1 MTLGELIRQYREQC
15 AMPVQALAKATGL
28 REEMLLDIEE
38 GRMPDP
44 PEEVLLAISGELGC
58 PPWFLMSLRPVAAAS
73 DASEQSVVFRC
84 GMIAAEAAGS
94 SGWEWD
100 VDLVTAGV
108 SLTGWLWRPD
118 VLKEAI
124 PLFEGARAY
133 AHNDGP
139 HTDPNYR
146 RVQDIVGWYSDVRF
160 VEDRLRARLH
170 ITQNAQWLRDLLVSA
185 AEKGKRDIVEFSI
198 HVLTMG
204 SMRMM
209 DGQLLRVPD
218 KIVKV
223 FSADVVSEG
232 AAGGHLVEMAASL
245 THQKEDL
252 HMLQQLLE
260 RLKARRPD
268 LYATLDL
275 QNVTES
281 QVITLL
287 AQAMESAPKPASAAA
302 QPTTQEAVTEDPTV
316 TQATQAASTAAQH
329 ADRAQAALV
338 EMEVRQSRTFLE
350 AALSN
355 SNLPVPAQTM
365 LRKRF
370 GVDLDA
376 GRPVPT
382 QIIEDAVRDHR
393 EMLSQVMQTAPLS
406 MPRAEVGQE
415 AREKALNGMMG
426 LLTGKPE
433 NGVKPFMSLKHA
445 FYEMTGQAM
454 ATPEAILAEAR
465 FFVPWDAAVNPAL
478 RQRYMMSMQSLKT
491 SDFGE
496 ILGDS
501 VARVMIR
508 MYNLPDL
515 NVWRRIVSDITP
527 IMDFRTQH
535 RPRMG
540 GYGTLPTVAERGT
553 YAQLTSPSDEEE
565 TFSISKKGGLEDL
578 TIEMIANDDI
588 RSLRNIPLKLGRAA
602 AQTLYRGVFDI
613 FTTNANMADGVAMFH
628 ATHGNLGS
636 TALNNTSMSA
646 ARQAM
651 MDQAAYGD
659 SSEVLGLANVPRFLL
674 HPNELEETAWQL
686 SRGWDQGQGEH
697 DQTDRN
703 ANFHAGR
710 VESIPVAYWTDANDH
725 YYTADPSLAPT
736 VEVGVYQGREDP
748 ELFVQDNPTLGSVF
762 TSDRITYKIRHIWST
777 KALDHRS
784 FYAQKPA

>member
-1 MTLGELIRQYREQC
+1 MTLGELIRQYRQQC
-15 AMPVQALAKATGL
+15 AMPLQALAKGTGL
-28 REEMLLDIEE
+28 QEEMLLDIEE
-38 GRMPDP
+38 GRVPDP
-44 PEEVLLAISGELGC
+44 PEEVLLAIAGELQC

-73 DASEQSVVFRC
+73 EQSARFQC
-84 GMIAAEAAGS
+84 GMIAQEAAGS
-94 SGWEWD
+94 GGWEWD

-108 SLTGWLWRPD
+108 SLVGWLWRPE
-118 VLKEAI
+118 VLREAV

-133 AHNDGP
+133 AHQDGP
-139 HTDPNYR
+139 HADPNYR

-160 VEDRLRARLH
+160 VNDRLRARFH
-170 ITQNAQWLRDLLVSA
+170 IAQNAQWLRDLLVSA
-185 AEKGKRDIVEFSI
+185 WEKGKRDIVEFSI

-223 FSADVVSEG
+223 FSVDVVSEG

-252 HMLQQLLE
+252 HMLQQFLE

-281 QVITLL
+281 QVVALL
-287 AQAMESAPKPASAAA
+287 DQAMESAPQPASPEPAA
-302 QPTTQEAVTEDPTV
+302 PERPAVDPNAAS
-316 TQATQAASTAAQH
+316 ATQAASTAAQH

-350 AALSN
+350 AALSG
-355 SNLPVPAQTM
+355 SNLPVPTQNM
-365 LRKRF
+365 LRKQF
-370 GVDLDA
+370 GTELDA
-376 GRPVPT
+376 GRPVPGQT
-382 QIIEDAVRDHR
+382 IEEAVRDHR
-393 EMLSQVMQTAPLS
+393 EMLAQVMQTAPLS
-406 MPRAEVGQE
+406 IPRVEVGQE
-415 AREKALNGMMG
+415 AREKALNGMIG

-433 NGVKPFMSLKHA
+433 GVKPFISLKHA

-465 FFVPWDAAVNPAL
+465 FFVPWDAAVNPAM

-553 YAQLTSPSDEEE
+553 YTQLTSPTDEEE

-628 ATHGNLGS
+628 ANHSNLGS
-636 TALNNTSMSA
+636 TALSNASMSV

-651 MDQAAYGD
+651 MDQTAYGD

-686 SRGWDQGQGEH
+686 AQGWTQGQGEH
-697 DQTDRN
+697 DLTDRN

-710 VESIPVAYWTDANDH
+710 IEQIPVAYWTDANDH
-725 YYTADPSLAPT
+725 YYVADPNLAPT
-736 VEVGVYQGREDP
+736 IEVGVYQGREEP